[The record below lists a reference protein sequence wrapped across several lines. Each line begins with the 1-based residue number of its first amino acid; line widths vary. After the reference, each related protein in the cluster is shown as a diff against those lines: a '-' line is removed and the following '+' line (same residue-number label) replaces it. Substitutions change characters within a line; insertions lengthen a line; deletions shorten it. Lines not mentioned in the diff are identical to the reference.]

1 MAYEIVNSLRSKSTI
16 RVTGNTD
23 TLITLSQLSPNTSLE
38 TVTAAAITH
47 IKTSSNGVWTIYRGD
62 NNSGTKLLELNL
74 NDTINLEDLGIGAL
88 SNSSTSNIFV
98 TNTGTVGTLLLV
110 VAKTATYSTDTGI
123 L

>member
-62 NNSGTKLLELNL
+62 SNTSTKLLELNL